1 MSARSIST
9 SKESLEGN
17 MSDDDQ
23 DFLDSL
29 EKEATEYNKVC
40 PPSARYTSIL
50 RLTRDTG
57 CRDRPHSQGIQ
68 PRFVSPIFHKLCNRP
83 PSFYI
88 LYGY

>member
-9 SKESLEGN
+9 SKESVEGN

-40 PPSARYTSIL
+40 SHL
-50 RLTRDTG
+50 
-57 CRDRPHSQGIQ
+57 QGI
-68 PRFVSPIFHKLCNRP
+68 H
-83 PSFYI
+83 
-88 LYGY
+88 LYAD